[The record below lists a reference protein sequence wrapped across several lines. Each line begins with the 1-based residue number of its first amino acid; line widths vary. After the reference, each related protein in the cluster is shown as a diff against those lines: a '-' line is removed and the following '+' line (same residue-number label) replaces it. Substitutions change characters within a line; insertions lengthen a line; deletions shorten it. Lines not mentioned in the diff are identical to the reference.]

1 MDDITALIVDD
12 DEGARLILSAMLS
25 SLGYPPIVASS
36 ADEALEIISENNIN
50 LILCDWEMP
59 GISGLELCRSIRES
73 DSGQYTYFILVSGR
87 TEQRSI
93 ITGLQTGADD
103 FISKPVDVDELTV
116 RLNSAS
122 RVINLEKKLE
132 VRNKKLESAYETI
145 TNDLRIA
152 AKIQDELLPRQY
164 KLNRFNTSWMFKP
177 AHYVSGD
184 LFDYFPIYEQY
195 LAFYILDVEG
205 HGIPSALTTFSVNN
219 QLNPSSRGIC
229 ARYIR
234 SCESIDD
241 ACVATVTELNRQF
254 ARNLQ
259 GGRYFTMIYGIIDI
273 DSGRV
278 AMTQAGHP
286 PAIQISGSTGEV
298 AMVGNGGLP
307 VGLLEEAT
315 YQSVSCDL
323 SVGDRLF
330 VYSDGTLECANS
342 DDEFYGN
349 ERLATGIK
357 KWSDKPI
364 KEVSTNFDKE
374 LTQWNGSDQFDDD
387 VSMVVFEYTE
397 H

>member
-1 MDDITALIVDD
+1 MDEVNALVVDD
-12 DEGARLILSAMLS
+12 DESARLILSAMLS
-25 SLGYPPIVASS
+25 SSGFEPIVASS
-36 ADEALEIISENNIN
+36 ADEALEIISKTNIN

-59 GISGLELCRSIRES
+59 GTSGLELCHKIRES
-73 DSGQYTYFILVSGR
+73 DSGRYTYFILVSGR
-87 TEQRSI
+87 TEQHSI
-93 ITGLQTGADD
+93 VSGLQAGADD
-103 FISKPVDVDELTV
+103 FICKPVDIDELTV
-116 RLNSAS
+116 RLSSAS

-132 VRNKKLESAYETI
+132 ERNKKLESAYETI

-164 KLNRFNTSWMFKP
+164 KLNRFNTSWIFKP
-177 AHYVSGD
+177 ANYVSGD
-184 LFDYFPIYEQY
+184 LFDYFPIYDQY

-234 SCESIDD
+234 TCKSIDA

-273 DSGRV
+273 DTGRV

-286 PAIQISGSTGEV
+286 PAIHVSNSAREV
-298 AMVGNGGLP
+298 TMIGNGGLP

-315 YQSVSCDL
+315 YQSVSCEL
-323 SVGDRLF
+323 AVGDRLF
-330 VYSDGTLECANS
+330 VYSDGTLECTNTVN
-342 DDEFYGN
+342 EFYGK
-349 ERLATGIK
+349 ERLATNIK
-357 KWSDKPI
+357 KWNDKPI
-364 KEVSTNFDKE
+364 KEVSIDFDNE
-374 LTQWNGSDQFDDD
+374 FTQWNGSEQFDDD

>member
-1 MDDITALIVDD
+1 M
-12 DEGARLILSAMLS
+12 RLS
-25 SLGYPPIVASS
+25 SA
-36 ADEALEIISENNIN
+36 
-50 LILCDWEMP
+50 
-59 GISGLELCRSIRES
+59 
-73 DSGQYTYFILVSGR
+73 T
-87 TEQRSI
+87 
-93 ITGLQTGADD
+93 
-103 FISKPVDVDELTV
+103 
-116 RLNSAS
+116 

-132 VRNKKLESAYETI
+132 ERNKKLESAYETI
-145 TNDLRIA
+145 TSDLCIA

-164 KLNRFNTSWMFKP
+164 KLNRFNTSWIFKP

-219 QLNPSSRGIC
+219 QLNPSSRGMC

-234 SCESIDD
+234 SCKSIDD
-241 ACVATVTELNRQF
+241 ACVETVTELNRQF
-254 ARNLQ
+254 ARNLK

-273 DSGRV
+273 DTGRV

-286 PAIQISGSTGEV
+286 PAIHASSSTGEV
-298 AMVGNGGLP
+298 ALIGDGGLP

-315 YQSVSCDL
+315 YQSVSCEL
-323 SVGDRLF
+323 TVGDRLF
-330 VYSDGTLECANS
+330 VYSDGTLECTNPEE
-342 DDEFYGN
+342 EFYGK

-357 KWSDKPI
+357 KWSDKPVN
-364 KEVSTNFDKE
+364 EVSKNLDNEFR
-374 LTQWNGSDQFDDD
+374 QWNGSDQFDDD

>member
-1 MDDITALIVDD
+1 VTGKCLV
-12 DEGARLILSAMLS
+12 
-25 SLGYPPIVASS
+25 P
-36 ADEALEIISENNIN
+36 ADWS
-50 LILCDWEMP
+50 
-59 GISGLELCRSIRES
+59 
-73 DSGQYTYFILVSGR
+73 ILVSGR
-87 TEQRSI
+87 TEQHSI
-93 ITGLQTGADD
+93 VSGLQAGADD
-103 FISKPVDVDELTV
+103 FICKPVDIDELTV
-116 RLNSAS
+116 RLSSAT

-132 VRNKKLESAYETI
+132 ERNKKLKSAYESI
-145 TNDLRIA
+145 TNDLCIA

-164 KLNRFNTSWMFKP
+164 KLNRFDTSWIYKP

-229 ARYIR
+229 AQYIR
-234 SCESIDD
+234 SCNSTDE
-241 ACVATVTELNRQF
+241 ACVATVTDLNRQF

-273 DSGRV
+273 DTGRV

-286 PAIQISGSTGEV
+286 PAIQISRSTGDV
-298 AMVGNGGLP
+298 AMIGDGGLP
-307 VGLLEEAT
+307 VGLLEDAT
-315 YQSVSCDL
+315 YQSVSCNL
-323 SVGDRLF
+323 TVGDRLF
-330 VYSDGTLECANS
+330 VYSDGTLECSNP
-342 DDEFYGN
+342 DKEFYGK
-349 ERLATGIK
+349 ERLTTGIK
-357 KWSDKPI
+357 KWSDQPV
-364 KEVSTNFDKE
+364 KEVSVNFDNE